1 MAGLQLRKVTP
12 PWQVLL
18 VFGVVAVS
26 LVASVLLIFGTIEA
40 ERDQR
45 QQVART
51 SAVLAELRNLNR
63 AAINGESGQR
73 GYFITLDR
81 RYLGP
86 YLAAKELYEPAL
98 ARLRELVGQ
107 DAPPRQKELLREIE
121 RLSRAKFA
129 ELEESVALIETG
141 QLIQAQQQ
149 ILSDEG
155 QLVMA
160 RLRNAIA
167 EMETVENAMLTDAIA
182 EVAANE
188 ARILPLLGL
197 LLFMLLCALGLGYYQ
212 VSRTAAAE
220 AAAGQAAELAR
231 AHDRADLLAR
241 ELNHRVKNLFAM
253 ILAIVRMSGRGTSE
267 AAPVVDSIDRRIRA
281 LLTAHEVTQG
291 TPEDAHADLR
301 ELIETTLAPYADSG
315 SAARLGGPQLSLPA
329 PQVTPLGLVL
339 HELTTNAVKYGAWSR
354 GGTVDIRW
362 VLENG
367 QLVIEWSEHGDGD
380 GRTEAKEG
388 FGSML
393 IQGAAR
399 QLNGEITREFADDGL
414 RMQITFPV
422 APVDRTAPAL

>member
-18 VFGVVAVS
+18 VFGVVAIS
-26 LVASVLLIFGTIEA
+26 LVASVLLIFSTIEV

-45 QQVART
+45 EQVART
-51 SAVLAELRNLNR
+51 SAILAQLRNLNR

-81 RYLGP
+81 RYLAP
-86 YLAAKELYEPAL
+86 YLSAKELNEPAL
-98 ARLRELVGQ
+98 ARLRELIEE
-107 DAPPRQKELLREIE
+107 DASPRQEELLREIE

-129 ELEESVALIETG
+129 ELDRSVALIETG
-141 QLIQAQQQ
+141 QLIEAQQQ

-160 RLRNAIA
+160 RLRNAIT
-167 EMETVENAMLTDAIA
+167 EMEAADNKMLAEATA
-182 EVAANE
+182 EVSANE

-220 AAAGQAAELAR
+220 AAAGQAAKLAQ

-253 ILAIVRMSGRGTSE
+253 ILAIVRMSGRGRPE

-291 TPEDAHADLR
+291 APEDARADLR
-301 ELIETTLAPYADSG
+301 ELIETTLAPYEDTGATAKLD
-315 SAARLGGPQLSLPA
+315 GPQLGLPA
-329 PQVTPLGLVL
+329 QQVTPLGLVL
-339 HELTTNAVKYGAWSR
+339 HELTTNAVKYGSWSR

-362 VLENG
+362 VLEEG
-367 QLVIEWSEHGDGD
+367 QLAIHWSEHGDTD
-380 GRTEAKEG
+380 HRPDTKEG

-414 RMQITFPV
+414 RVRIAFPCQ
-422 APVDRTAPAL
+422 AG